1 LPELATLSVDR
12 KFIRDV
18 GLVIFDKDGTLIELY
33 HYWSQ
38 MVALRARLICEALG
52 IDAEHEAGLRWALGV
67 DEKAGRLR
75 PEGPV
80 GLKKRE
86 IVIQAAADYLAGA
99 GLSDARAVCAA
110 AFERADEESSRDP
123 GRFVRPTPGAAALVD
138 ALHADGCRIAIAT
151 VDLSRRAKLAVDFL
165 GFGGKID
172 LLVGADQVARPK
184 PAPDMLDFILK
195 TLDIK
200 PSRAVMVGDALT
212 DIQMGLNAGLKASIG
227 VLTGFATRD
236 QLQSVTPFVAADL
249 SKILLDLSK

>member
-1 LPELATLSVDR
+1 VATLSVDR

-18 GLVIFDKDGTLIELY
+18 GLVVFDKDGTLIELY

-38 MVALRARLICEALG
+38 MVALRARIICAALG
-52 IDAEHEAGLRWALGV
+52 LDANHAAGLRWALGV

-86 IVIQAAADYLAGA
+86 IVIQAAVDCLAVA
-99 GLSDARAVCAA
+99 GLGDAGAVCAA
-110 AFERADEESSRDP
+110 AFERADEESARDLA
-123 GRFVRPTPGAAALVD
+123 RFVRPTPGAAALVD
-138 ALHADGCRIAIAT
+138 ALHASGCRVAVAT
-151 VDLSRRAKLAVDFL
+151 VDISRRAQLAVDFL

-184 PAPDMLDFILK
+184 PAPDMIHLILK
-195 TLDIK
+195 TLDIE

-227 VLTGFATRD
+227 VLTGFASAG
-236 QLQSVTPFVAADL
+236 QLRMLTPFVVQDTSEITVL
-249 SKILLDLSK
+249 N

>member
-1 LPELATLSVDR
+1 MVTLTVDR
-12 KFIRDV
+12 KSIHDV
-18 GLVIFDKDGTLIELY
+18 SLVLFDKDGTLIELY

-52 IDAEHEAGLRWALGV
+52 LDAEHEAGLRWALGV

-86 IVIQAAADYLAGA
+86 IVIQAAVDYLAGG
-99 GLSDARAVCAA
+99 GLSDARAVCSA
-110 AFERADEESSRDP
+110 AFERADEESSHNLA
-123 GRFVRPTPGAAALVD
+123 RFVRPTPGAAALVD
-138 ALHADGCRIAIAT
+138 ALHANGCRVAIAT
-151 VDLSRRAKLAVDFL
+151 VDIRRRAQLAVDFL

-184 PAPDMLDFILK
+184 PAPDMIHLILN

-212 DIQMGLNAGLKASIG
+212 DIQMGINAGLKASIG
-227 VLTGFATRD
+227 VLSGFATAE
-236 QLQSVTPFVAADL
+236 QLRTLTPFVAWDL
-249 SKILLDLSK
+249 SEFAVLP

>member
-1 LPELATLSVDR
+1 LATLSVDR
-12 KFIRDV
+12 KFIHDV

-52 IDAEHEAGLRWALGV
+52 LDAEHEAGLRWALGV

-86 IVIQAAADYLAGA
+86 IVIQAAVDYLAGA
-99 GLSDARAVCAA
+99 GRSDASAVCAA